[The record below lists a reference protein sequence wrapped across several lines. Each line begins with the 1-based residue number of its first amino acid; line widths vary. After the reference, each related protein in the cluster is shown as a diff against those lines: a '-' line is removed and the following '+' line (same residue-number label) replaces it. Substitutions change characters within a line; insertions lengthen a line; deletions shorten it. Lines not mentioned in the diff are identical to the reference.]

1 MDLLTLL
8 FELSISTHSYIEC
21 VEIDKSNKSVRR
33 WGRTGETNDGV
44 KVEEVANGLDVDVNI
59 IGENVKI
66 TTPKANLD
74 CKIYYR
80 ISEIKPTA
88 MNVGEKINLSSWD
101 SVIGNYVELR
111 FNDVKGK
118 YIELVELDNSNNLVT
133 RWGKTDKIVVTS
145 SEI

>member
-1 MDLLTLL
+1 M
-8 FELSISTHSYIEC
+8 
-21 VEIDKSNKSVRR
+21 
-33 WGRTGETNDGV
+33 
-44 KVEEVANGLDVDVNI
+44 
-59 IGENVKI
+59 KI